1 MEVAQIFTWT
11 ILLAVLILIAVG
23 RFRIELIALGGL
35 LVLGIAGVAPPH
47 IVFSGFGHPALAT
60 IIAVFLI
67 SQGII
72 NSGLMRGLGQAL
84 ARRFHSLRGQVL
96 SVSGAAALLSAFM
109 NNVGTVGL
117 MLPTAVRMAERF
129 GCRPGSFG
137 MPLAMASMLGGTLT
151 LIGSAPNIIIASY
164 MLSDGESSF
173 KMFDFAPH
181 GLAMLFVAFLLW
193 LICKSCGMD
202 PGAGAVD
209 GGLAGTVAP
218 KEPDCLQTEG
228 EHPVIDEMIPFA
240 PLATGARRITFA
252 VILLA
257 VLAVGFGLLHPALS
271 FGGAAFILILTKVLK
286 LPAAFESVNLRI
298 VFFLGAMLG
307 IGSILEYTEA
317 LKLFSAFLN
326 RFATGLSPFWMI
338 ILLVFVASAL
348 SNAINNA
355 AAAVFMAPL
364 AVALAAGNNLE
375 TAAALMA
382 VAAGANMT
390 LLLPTHQSVLLVMN
404 KAPFSTTSFIR
415 AGVLL
420 TLCCGLAASV
430 VITLVWQ

>member
-1 MEVAQIFTWT
+1 M
-11 ILLAVLILIAVG
+11 
-23 RFRIELIALGGL
+23 
-35 LVLGIAGVAPPH
+35 
-47 IVFSGFGHPALAT
+47 
-60 IIAVFLI
+60 
-67 SQGII
+67 
-72 NSGLMRGLGQAL
+72 
-84 ARRFHSLRGQVL
+84 
-96 SVSGAAALLSAFM
+96 
-109 NNVGTVGL
+109 
-117 MLPTAVRMAERF
+117 
-129 GCRPGSFG
+129 
-137 MPLAMASMLGGTLT
+137 
-151 LIGSAPNIIIASY
+151 
-164 MLSDGESSF
+164 
-173 KMFDFAPH
+173 
-181 GLAMLFVAFLLW
+181 
-193 LICKSCGMD
+193 
-202 PGAGAVD
+202 
-209 GGLAGTVAP
+209 
-218 KEPDCLQTEG
+218 
-228 EHPVIDEMIPFA
+228 
-240 PLATGARRITFA
+240 
-252 VILLA
+252 
-257 VLAVGFGLLHPALS
+257 LAVGFGLLHPALS